1 MTTFIIRRL
10 LQAIPVLIGVTILVF
25 SLMHLTPGNPAVIM
39 AGESAPQATVQAIE
53 ERLGLNDPLHIQYFN
68 FLGNALQL
76 DLGTSIRDNI
86 PVFDHVQSRFLITLE
101 LSVYSMIF
109 AIVLGLLAGIVS
121 AVRQY
126 TISDVVIMIVALFGL
141 SMPNFWLGL
150 MLIQWFSINL
160 GWFSP
165 TGWGDPDQ
173 IVLPVIA
180 LGTAGAAIIARMT
193 RSSML
198 DVISQDY
205 IRTARAKGVKER
217 VVIFRHAL
225 KNAMIPVVTVIGLQF
240 GYFLA
245 GSVLT
250 ESVFAINGLG
260 RLIIDSILQRDFPV
274 VQGAILVIAVTF
286 VLVNLAVDISYRFLN
301 KRIDLN

>member
-53 ERLGLNDPLHIQYFN
+53 ERLGLNDPLHIQYLN

-109 AIVLGLLAGIVS
+109 AIVLGLLAGIIS

-126 TISDVVIMIVALFGL
+126 TFSDVAIMIVALFGL

-150 MLIQWFSINL
+150 MLIQWFAINL
-160 GWFSP
+160 GWFAP
-165 TGWGDPDQ
+165 TGWGDADQ